1 MSSNNQIA
9 IISDS
14 DFAVQEITNMLVL
27 LRDVDKVECY
37 DYFDAEDAIKNK
49 VPNVIILHS
58 NENDKNS
65 LKLIK
70 KIKDYKETKN
80 TPIILYPEQA
90 TSDYI
95 VEAFDLG
102 VSDIL
107 SYPLKDYELII
118 RTIWA
123 IQKNEAF
130 YMDEVKNS
138 FLSKLDIIDEETGFC
153 KEEFCLQYIEAVIK
167 KAKENNQ
174 NSCLMLIK
182 TYPALNLKEDRK
194 TFTKTLSSAIRKND
208 VIAVKEPD
216 TYYILLSKAKLSG
229 VYSVYERIMSKL
241 GPLAATS
248 ASVVE
253 IKDELFE
260 NIISVLDY
268 TLNKAPKNG
277 ELVVVGEQDFIDLYS
292 SESELGI
299 SDILED
305 ESEDKSDDKMIEE
318 LNDEI
323 VVEKDDDKLDL
334 GIKIMQEKIN
344 NIDYEK
350 EAALR
355 RQKSEQKLDETNA
368 DKRSAIL
375 YKQSW
380 AKKLNLVVE
389 PLFKKYAAK
398 FQEEF
403 STLVADIS
411 VEPFNCFMNFD
422 KDEIKYNIKIEY
434 DEIKTLKFTINVYA
448 IETELESDS
457 FDIEVMDFDFEK
469 FNIILKTSLDEYKNY
484 LQTS

>member
-49 VPNVIILHS
+49 VPNVIIIHS
-58 NENDKNS
+58 SENDKNS

-80 TPIILYPEQA
+80 TPIVLYPEQA

-118 RTIWA
+118 RIIWA

-138 FLSKLDIIDEETGFC
+138 FLSKLNIIDEETGFC

-182 TYPALNLKEDRK
+182 TYPALNLKEERK

-216 TYYILLSKAKLSG
+216 TYYIFLSKAKLSG
-229 VYSVYERIMSKL
+229 VS
-241 GPLAATS
+241 AA
-248 ASVVE
+248 
-253 IKDELFE
+253 
-260 NIISVLDY
+260 
-268 TLNKAPKNG
+268 
-277 ELVVVGEQDFIDLYS
+277 
-292 SESELGI
+292 
-299 SDILED
+299 
-305 ESEDKSDDKMIEE
+305 
-318 LNDEI
+318 
-323 VVEKDDDKLDL
+323 
-334 GIKIMQEKIN
+334 
-344 NIDYEK
+344 
-350 EAALR
+350 
-355 RQKSEQKLDETNA
+355 
-368 DKRSAIL
+368 
-375 YKQSW
+375 
-380 AKKLNLVVE
+380 
-389 PLFKKYAAK
+389 
-398 FQEEF
+398 
-403 STLVADIS
+403 
-411 VEPFNCFMNFD
+411 
-422 KDEIKYNIKIEY
+422 
-434 DEIKTLKFTINVYA
+434 
-448 IETELESDS
+448 
-457 FDIEVMDFDFEK
+457 
-469 FNIILKTSLDEYKNY
+469 
-484 LQTS
+484 